1 MLRVIGKPSIV
12 SKRSRRPLKCAYE
25 FWLRRRGMRLSAL
38 GGRLFPVEAGGVE
51 GARGAPSI
59 AMDIDDQPGASSPL
73 KRASS
78 PASPPHDRPVKKQA
92 PRTRSRRGPAGASGK
107 QQHPQ
112 SEPAVGSPRAGATAA
127 AAPTGQR
134 PWGER
139 AAPAEPAHWRLAA
152 WGTAGCQG
160 CARGPTRGC
169 GQPRS
174 QR

>member
-1 MLRVIGKPSIV
+1 MVIGEPSIV
-12 SKRSRRPLKCAYE
+12 SKRSLRPLQGASE
-25 FWLRRRGMRLSAL
+25 FWLRRRDMRMSAP
-38 GGRLFPVEAGGVE
+38 GGRLFPVEAGE
-51 GARGAPSI
+51 GARGAPSTT
-59 AMDIDDQPGASSPL
+59 MDIDDQPRASSPL

-78 PASPPHDRPVKKQA
+78 PASPAHDRPVKKQA

-152 WGTAGCQG
+152 WGTA
-160 CARGPTRGC
+160 A
-169 GQPRS
+169 
-174 QR
+174 